1 MPLILNLYNYKMDS
15 SLTVRYTQ
23 LSKDIDDYVKANDLD
38 IILTRIRTLMDEV
51 LAKIST
57 KLKKNIEEV

>member
-1 MPLILNLYNYKMDS
+1 MDS